1 MSYKESL
8 DAVARPRSDKKLELV
23 GLRTCPY
30 ELDAAAWIDDVT
42 LWPPVEF
49 PDIVLYLLQTPGQ
62 YTHKK
67 LEVYTS
73 LEAYNYFVSGKV
85 CTYYHHE
92 IKKEFCMLKAYIN
105 HYTTGS
111 PRFVSAE
118 HTVSSLSI
126 SRYLSVTLCFHYSNR
141 KTRL

>member
-62 YTHKK
+62 YTR
-67 LEVYTS
+67 ETC
-73 LEAYNYFVSGKV
+73 SGCNIHQK
-85 CTYYHHE
+85 
-92 IKKEFCMLKAYIN
+92 F
-105 HYTTGS
+105 
-111 PRFVSAE
+111 
-118 HTVSSLSI
+118 SSSD
-126 SRYLSVTLCFHYSNR
+126 SV
-141 KTRL
+141 